1 MMGTQIKGRGRN
13 IVVLS
18 FCCALVGCSDK
29 KVNDLSTN
37 PDPDSDSLEGAY
49 IKSFEQAMEVSQ
61 AIKRL
66 DSCQQS
72 IEGSF
77 DSINRYMQEM
87 ELGTIER
94 FEIDSF
100 SGKKFKVFEA
110 SYKE

>member
-18 FCCALVGCSDK
+18 FCCALLGCSDK

-37 PDPDSDSLEGAY
+37 PDSDSLEGAY

-72 IEGSF
+72 IEESF
-77 DSINRYMQEM
+77 ASINSYMQEM

-100 SGKKFKVFEA
+100 SGKKCTVVEA
-110 SYKE
+110 SYEE

>member
-1 MMGTQIKGRGRN
+1 MGTQIKGRGRN

-18 FCCALVGCSDK
+18 FCCALVGCFDK

-49 IKSFEQAMEVSQ
+49 IKSFEQTMEVSQ

-72 IEGSF
+72 IEESV

-87 ELGTIER
+87 ELGAIER

-110 SYKE
+110 SYRE

>member
-1 MMGTQIKGRGRN
+1 MGTQIKGRGRN

-18 FCCALVGCSDK
+18 FCCALIGCSDK
-29 KVNDLSTN
+29 KVNDLSAN
-37 PDPDSDSLEGAY
+37 PDSDSLQGAY
-49 IKSFEQAMEVSQ
+49 IKSFEQVMEVSQ

-72 IEGSF
+72 IEVFF

-87 ELGTIER
+87 ELGTIEP

-100 SGKKFKVFEA
+100 SEKEFKVFEA
-110 SYKE
+110 SYEE